1 MGCLRVA
8 AIDPTESST
17 IVDILRLAGRAP
29 DAAKLASDAL
39 RAAAA
44 RSPVIAHRV
53 RRAVEA
59 ALADRS
65 VEWTD
70 EEREQLG
77 DALSVTPPLEE
88 NDEDVRRRLS
98 ALVASSGLPMADWA
112 VILGVN
118 VRSLRRWLGGQIAVN
133 QSVAVQLAAI
143 VDVRVTVD
151 EIAVRYRRR

>member
-1 MGCLRVA
+1 MRVA
-8 AIDPTESST
+8 GIDPNDGST
-17 IVDILRLAGRAP
+17 ITDVLLLAGRAP
-29 DAAKLASDAL
+29 SAARLASDGL

-70 EEREQLG
+70 EEREQLAE
-77 DALSVTPPLEE
+77 ALAVPAPLEE
-88 NDEDVRRRLS
+88 ADEAVRQRLS
-98 ALVASSGLPMADWA
+98 TLIASSGLPMAEWA
-112 VILGVN
+112 VVLGVN